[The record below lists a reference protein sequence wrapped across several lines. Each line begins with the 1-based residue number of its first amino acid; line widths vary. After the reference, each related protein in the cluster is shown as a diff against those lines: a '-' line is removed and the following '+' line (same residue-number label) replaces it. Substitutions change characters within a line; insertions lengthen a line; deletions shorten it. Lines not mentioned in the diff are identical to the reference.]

1 MSTSTVDERDTNMQ
15 RARTREIW
23 IQMHERLF
31 SYIRRRVA
39 GPHDAED
46 LLQDVFVRIHTNLD
60 DVRNTENVSG
70 WIYQIT
76 RNAITDYYR
85 HRAASAGALAGL
97 AEGAVT
103 WIGGADRS
111 LDLAYVYGRGLH
123 RSTDGGATWE
133 RVEEPPSLPLPGLL
147 NPRAD
152 VVPFAVA
159 ADERGGTW
167 LAGVGGLFRTLDGV
181 DWTTMPVASSGS
193 FNVLFTGIDTEGGDV
208 WAVAQLADSM
218 LPASFQGLLSGTVF
232 HGRNNWSP

>member
-97 AEGAVT
+97 AEGADEPGSTFPEREAQANILRQAGDEFAECLQPMLEEVPEPYRQAVALT
-103 WIGGADRS
+103 EIEGMTQKQAAEQLGLS
-111 LDLAYVYGRGLH
+111 LSGMKSRVQRGRGKLKDVILDCCEVEL
-123 RSTDGGATWE
+123 DG
-133 RVEEPPSLPLPGLL
+133 
-147 NPRAD
+147 
-152 VVPFAVA
+152 
-159 ADERGGTW
+159 RGG
-167 LAGVGGLFRTLDGV
+167 LVDYRRRTPNACEDGCQE
-181 DWTTMPVASSGS
+181 P
-193 FNVLFTGIDTEGGDV
+193 
-208 WAVAQLADSM
+208 
-218 LPASFQGLLSGTVF
+218 
-232 HGRNNWSP
+232 

>member
-85 HRAASAGALAGL
+85 HRAASAGALAGR
-97 AEGAVT
+97 AEGADEPGSTFPEREAQANILREAGDEFAECLQPMLEEVPEPYRQAVALT
-103 WIGGADRS
+103 EIEGMTQKQAAEQLGLS
-111 LDLAYVYGRGLH
+111 LSGMKSRVQRGRGKLK
-123 RSTDGGATWE
+123 DVILDCCE
-133 RVEEPPSLPLPGLL
+133 VELD
-147 NPRAD
+147 R
-152 VVPFAVA
+152 
-159 ADERGGTW
+159 RGG
-167 LAGVGGLFRTLDGV
+167 LV
-181 DWTTMPVASSGS
+181 DYRR
-193 FNVLFTGIDTEGGDV
+193 
-208 WAVAQLADSM
+208 
-218 LPASFQGLLSGTVF
+218 
-232 HGRNNWSP
+232 RNPETCNGCDRER